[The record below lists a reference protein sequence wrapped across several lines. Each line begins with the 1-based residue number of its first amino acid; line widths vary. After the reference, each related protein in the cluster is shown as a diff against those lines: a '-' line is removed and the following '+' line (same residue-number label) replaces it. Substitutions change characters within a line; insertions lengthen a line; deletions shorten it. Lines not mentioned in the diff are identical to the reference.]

1 MAGLVVRPARDGDAA
16 AIARVHWQ
24 SWQETY
30 PGLMPPALLEAT
42 TLELRLAQWPDWLA
56 AHRQNGMPLVAEL
69 DGTVSGIALVAPAR
83 DPSLGTPLEL
93 GLCYVL
99 AAAHSRG
106 VGRALVGGCA
116 GWMAARGGGAVGLWV
131 VDGNHRAEAFYAAMG
146 ARRTGVVRTETV
158 RGHELAEFAMAWD
171 RLGDQRNQRVT

>member
-1 MAGLVVRPARDGDAA
+1 MAGVVVRPARDDDAA

-30 PGLMPPALLEAT
+30 AGLMPQALLDAT
-42 TLELRLAQWPDWLA
+42 TLELRLAQWPEWLA
-56 AHRQNGMPLVAEL
+56 AHRQNAMPLVAEL
-69 DGTVSGIALVAPAR
+69 DGAVSGIALVAPAR

-99 AAAHSRG
+99 AAAHRRG

-116 GWMAARGGGAVGLWV
+116 GWLAARGGGAVGLWV
-131 VDGNHRAEAFYAAMG
+131 VDGNDRAEAFYTAMG

-171 RLGDQRNQRVT
+171 RLGDPCDPTVA

>member
-1 MAGLVVRPARDGDAA
+1 MAGVVVRPARDGDAA

-69 DGTVSGIALVAPAR
+69 DGTVSGIALMAPAR

-99 AAAHSRG
+99 AAAHRRG

>member
-1 MAGLVVRPARDGDAA
+1 MAGVVVRPARDGDTA

-56 AHRQNGMPLVAEL
+56 VHRQNGMPLVAEL
-69 DGTVSGIALVAPAR
+69 DGTVSGIALLTPAR
-83 DPSLGTPLEL
+83 DPLLGTPLEL
-93 GLCYVL
+93 GVCYVL
-99 AAAHSRG
+99 AAAHRRG
-106 VGRALVGGCA
+106 LGRALIGGCA
-116 GWMAARGGGAVGLWV
+116 RWVVARGGGAVGLWV
-131 VDGNHRAEAFYAAMG
+131 VDGNDRAEAFYAAMG

-158 RGHELAEFAMAWD
+158 RGHVLAEFAMAWD
-171 RLGDQRNQRVT
+171 QLGDPGNPNVS

>member
-1 MAGLVVRPARDGDAA
+1 MAGVVVRPARDGDTA

-56 AHRQNGMPLVAEL
+56 VHRQNGMPLVAEL
-69 DGTVSGIALVAPAR
+69 DGTVSGIALLTPAR
-83 DPSLGTPLEL
+83 DPLLGTPLEL
-93 GLCYVL
+93 GVCYVL
-99 AAAHSRG
+99 AAAHRSG
-106 VGRALVGGCA
+106 LGRALIGGCA
-116 GWMAARGGGAVGLWV
+116 GWLAARGGGAVGLWV
-131 VDGNHRAEAFYAAMG
+131 VDGNDRAEAFYAAMG

-158 RGHELAEFAMAWD
+158 RGHELAEFAMAWEH
-171 RLGDQRNQRVT
+171 LGDPGGPNVS